1 MVRLQLLG
9 SQRITLET
17 GGSLDAVVAQPKRF
31 ALLAY
36 LALAA
41 GDYVRRD
48 IVLAVFWPELDQFA
62 ARRALRNTLYQLR
75 RTLGTEVLCTR
86 GDEDIAV
93 DCNALWCDVTAL
105 ASAVDAGR
113 YDEAVALYQGELLRG
128 FHLPGGGEEF
138 EDWLLAARERS
149 TRQVMRALEA
159 LIAREEGAG
168 HPLDAARWAVR
179 AQELAPYEE
188 VRVRRTMALLDAA
201 GDRGSALLAYDTF
214 TRRFQEEMG
223 SAPRPSRCPPS
234 GYRPGPSQRRYR
246 HQHHH
251 RRRHP
256 RRSQLQQRRPRG
268 SARES
273 GTARSLRWSWAPCWV
288 LRPGAGS
295 DRAPIRID
303 SSSPCSVT
311 ARVIHGSSRSAIWRP
326 TG

>member
-9 SQRITLET
+9 SQRVTLET

-86 GDEDIAV
+86 GDEDIAI

-105 ASAVDAGR
+105 ASAVDASR

-138 EDWLLAARERS
+138 EDWLRAARERS
-149 TRQVMRALEA
+149 MRQVMRALEA

-168 HPLDAARWAVR
+168 HPSDAARWAVR

-188 VRVRRTMALLDAA
+188 VRVRQTMALLAA
-201 GDRGSALLAYDTF
+201 TRAGRNSNRADPAEALENLVRCDRCGGAG
-214 TRRFQEEMG
+214 RRVG
-223 SAPRPSRCPPS
+223 YCDVAP
-234 GYRPGPSQRRYR
+234 GATA
-246 HQHHH
+246 
-251 RRRHP
+251 
-256 RRSQLQQRRPRG
+256 RRSASTRCRRVQQPH
-268 SARES
+268 
-273 GTARSLRWSWAPCWV
+273 V
-288 LRPGAGS
+288 
-295 DRAPIRID
+295 
-303 SSSPCSVT
+303 
-311 ARVIHGSSRSAIWRP
+311 
-326 TG
+326 